1 MSDLTAWIQFSLL
14 GLMWLLVA
22 GNNVVQ
28 LIEARRHGGKTSLT
42 LFLGGIFGAAAVVAC
57 PVEGAWVWFW
67 VPALLDPGSIPALF
81 YLLRARFSAAKPL
94 D

>member
-1 MSDLTAWIQFSLL
+1 MFSLF

-28 LIEARRHGGKTSLT
+28 LIDARRRGGETSLT
-42 LFLGGIFGAAAVVAC
+42 LFLGAIFGAAAVVAC
-57 PVEGAWVWFW
+57 PIEGVWIWFW
-67 VPALLDPGSIPALF
+67 VPALVDPGGIPAVF
-81 YLLRARFSAAKPL
+81 YILRARFTGAKPL